1 MQDLTLEPFVSAEV
15 AAKFLGIK
23 RRLLLSMARR
33 GLAGSYAIGTGD
45 FRKHWIFKISE
56 LSSAIAPTPQPVN
69 DNSPQRRPP
78 VSEKLAYPD
87 RRVAPR

>member
-1 MQDLTLEPFVSAEV
+1 MQERTLEPFVSAEV

-33 GLAGSYAIGTGD
+33 GLAGAYSIGTGD
-45 FRKHWIFKISE
+45 FRKHWIFRLSE
-56 LSSAIAPTPQPVN
+56 LSSAIAPTPQAPN
-69 DNSPQRRPP
+69 DSSPQRRLPT
-78 VSEKLAYPD
+78 SEKLAYAD